1 MATIATY
8 ETAMQYTPY
17 TPADAI
23 EYPKPE
29 IPYCWTP
36 ELVVN
41 VTVPQ
46 PGPDPN

>member
-1 MATIATY
+1 MSIAGRH
-8 ETAMQYTPY
+8 ETPY

-36 ELVVN
+36 EYVVN
-41 VTVPQ
+41 VPDNP
-46 PGPDPN
+46 PGPDPIDPV